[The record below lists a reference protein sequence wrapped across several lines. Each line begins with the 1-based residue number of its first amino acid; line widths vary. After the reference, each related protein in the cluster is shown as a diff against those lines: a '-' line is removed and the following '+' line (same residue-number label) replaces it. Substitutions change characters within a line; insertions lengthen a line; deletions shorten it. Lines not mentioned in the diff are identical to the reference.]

1 MLTTPQGGLVWVD
14 RLVLDL
20 WKAAQGRTLEE
31 VLQVFRPRHSTESQ
45 ARAGLACL
53 VQAGLLRR
61 ADDPTPGSSTPAPI
75 VSEQVSAIL
84 VGFNSRAWLEDCLA
98 ALFAQ
103 TCPPYETIF
112 VDNGPEDGSAAWLS
126 ERCPQVRQI
135 RQTSRGSLAR
145 AINTGIGEARGDY
158 LLLLNPDVRLEHDA
172 LAQMVAV
179 ARQHPRCAAVAPKLH
194 LLFTPSFLNGLG
206 NLVGGFSW
214 GTDLGLGRLDL
225 GQFDRREELP
235 SACFAAAL
243 IPRGAIQA
251 VGLLDEGF
259 PLYYEDSEWCYRARL
274 FGFTIQAAPAAKAG
288 HAFGARPGE
297 DAGLKPEKLRQVTYG
312 RLRWITRI
320 NRTSRFW
327 SFLLAYLLEDL
338 GRLVIYL
345 LSGKWRLARALA
357 SGWADYLRSLR
368 ELLPQRRAVQ
378 ARRQISDRQ
387 LFELQRGAPAPAFRS
402 GRPQLTWDRICSDY
416 LPLMAHT
423 RDHTLPEI
431 GPGAKAPPQKALER
445 LIRIVRTEGIA
456 ASIYWIG
463 KNLAWRLMQ
472 R

>member
-1 MLTTPQGGLVWVD
+1 MLTTPQGGLVWID

-61 ADDPTPGSSTPAPI
+61 AGDPAPDSTPAPI

-84 VGFNSRAWLEDCLA
+84 VGFKSRAWLEDCLA

-179 ARQHPRCAAVAPKLH
+179 ARQHPRCAAVAP
-194 LLFTPSFLNGLG
+194 
-206 NLVGGFSW
+206 
-214 GTDLGLGRLDL
+214 
-225 GQFDRREELP
+225 
-235 SACFAAAL
+235 
-243 IPRGAIQA
+243 
-251 VGLLDEGF
+251 
-259 PLYYEDSEWCYRARL
+259 
-274 FGFTIQAAPAAKAG
+274 
-288 HAFGARPGE
+288 
-297 DAGLKPEKLRQVTYG
+297 
-312 RLRWITRI
+312 
-320 NRTSRFW
+320 
-327 SFLLAYLLEDL
+327 
-338 GRLVIYL
+338 
-345 LSGKWRLARALA
+345 
-357 SGWADYLRSLR
+357 
-368 ELLPQRRAVQ
+368 
-378 ARRQISDRQ
+378 
-387 LFELQRGAPAPAFRS
+387 
-402 GRPQLTWDRICSDY
+402 
-416 LPLMAHT
+416 
-423 RDHTLPEI
+423 
-431 GPGAKAPPQKALER
+431 
-445 LIRIVRTEGIA
+445 
-456 ASIYWIG
+456 
-463 KNLAWRLMQ
+463 
-472 R
+472 